1 MQNFLLIFLIIG
13 LNVSVIAQK
22 DKPYDPNANPEKE
35 IEEKLNLIEDSDKHL
50 ILMVGGNW
58 CPWCRMLSEYFETN
72 EEVKSLLSKN
82 FEMVKVNYSKENKN
96 EETLAKYGFPQRFGF
111 PVLVV
116 LDQNGNRI
124 HTQNTVCLEEGKG
137 YNDKRV
143 KEFLKNWS
151 YKALQPSSYK

>member
-1 MQNFLLIFLIIG
+1 MQNYLFFFLVIG
-13 LNVSVIAQK
+13 LNFSGFSQK
-22 DKPYDPNANPEKE
+22 DKPYNPNANPTTE
-35 IEEKLNLIEDSDKHL
+35 IEEKLNLIEDSEKHL

-72 EEVKSLLSKN
+72 EEVEALLEDN
-82 FEMVKVNYSKENKN
+82 FEVVKVNYSKENKN
-96 EETLAKYGFPQRFGF
+96 KETLAKYGFPQRFGF

-116 LDQNGNRI
+116 LDKNGHRV